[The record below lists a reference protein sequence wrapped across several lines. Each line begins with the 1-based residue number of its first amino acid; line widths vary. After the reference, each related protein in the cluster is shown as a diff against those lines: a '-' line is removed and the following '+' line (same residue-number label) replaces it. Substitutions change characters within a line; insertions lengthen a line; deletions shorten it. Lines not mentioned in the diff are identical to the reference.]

1 MKKVVEIFVLLVLAG
16 FFNGNAQVKEF
27 NFKKL
32 PNMKELSSHSVSC
45 MAQDSTGFIWVGTA
59 DGLNRYNG
67 YEVKVYVSNGKSS
80 IGLTSNEI
88 SSVFVDSKNRIWV
101 GTQQGLSVYDPDNDR
116 FIPISSAVDSGGLRD
131 LYITSIN
138 EDLLGR
144 VIVAAG
150 NNLYFFDEKLQKFR
164 LLLESPVGPIN
175 TFAID
180 SKNGIWYGLDD
191 GSLKYF
197 LEDGLLLKNPV
208 ADNLQKGDGSPITG
222 LVIRNNHLWISYRGK
237 GVIQY
242 HPETKESKYY
252 LQDGYERYVFFVY
265 LDRLNRLWVCD
276 YTGLKLLDERNDSFY
291 GYYHNPAELNSIR
304 PNIEGIFLD
313 RQGNYYFYYR
323 GEGVYV
329 SYTDRGFKQF
339 DTSALW
345 YWHVKSPNIMAIG
358 EEANGNLWLGGY
370 NGGVDVFDWINGR
383 MVRFNNG
390 ENDPI
395 RLGIGSLFVIYCDSE
410 GLMWFG
416 SHSGGLRSYN
426 TETGQLKI
434 YQHSVDDPESIIGN
448 DVRSISEDLDGNIW
462 VGVHGK
468 GVSCLNRHTEKF
480 KNYNYEKNGLAV
492 DWVESVLCDSRG
504 YLWVGTTN
512 GLSMLSPGDSLFKNF
527 MARPDHSAY
536 LQGSRVICL
545 HQSKNENILVG
556 TNDGLYEINHNNY
569 EFKRLGI
576 NARNQYICSIEE
588 DHNGVIWFST
598 LGGLYRLN
606 SLTGEMFHYS
616 ENDGLQADGFNIR
629 ASFYNG
635 KTELF
640 FAGTK
645 GVNLFNPDELHFNNV
660 PPKIV
665 LSKFILFNK
674 EINDYKPGNILEKH
688 ISATNEIVLD
698 YHSNVFTIEFTAL
711 NMINPELNVYAYMME
726 GFDTD
731 WNYVGTKRE
740 ATYTNLNPGKY
751 TFRVKAANNDGVWN
765 EEGIALQIR
774 VLPPWYRTIL
784 FYIIVILVVISMPVV
799 YYRLRTVVLR
809 RQKKRLTH
817 LVAENTRKLRK
828 NNEALKQRTVEL
840 NRINYLLEERQQI
853 IEQQSEELEKQAQNL
868 QLRNEELHK
877 LNQTKDRL
885 FSIIAHDLRAP
896 FNTILGFSSLLI
908 ESKEHVDKEQV
919 TQHARYIHDAS
930 LQVYNLLENLLYWAR
945 SQTNEINYVP
955 ANSDLNQIV
964 IENIDLIRE
973 SVIKKNINI
982 NTENYI
988 NIPVYM
994 DVDMMKTVVRNL
1006 IINAVKFTAQGGTVS
1021 ISSEKNGNKVKLSIA
1036 DTGVGINNEDLQ
1048 LLTKPG
1054 HQKTTK
1060 GTDGERGSGLGL
1072 VLCNEFVTR
1081 NKGRLIIE
1089 SKPGEG
1095 SVFSILLPSA
1105 R

>member
-1 MKKVVEIFVLLVLAG
+1 MEK
-16 FFNGNAQVKEF
+16 
-27 NFKKL
+27 
-32 PNMKELSSHSVSC
+32 LSSHSVSC
-45 MAQDSTGFIWVGTA
+45 MAQDSSGFIWVGTA

-67 YEVKVYVSNGKSS
+67 YEVRVYRSNGKSS
-80 IGLTSNEI
+80 SGLTSNEI
-88 SSVFVDSKNRIWV
+88 SSVFVDSKNRVWA

-116 FIPISSAVDSGGLRD
+116 YLLVSSSSNSSGLRD

-138 EDLLGR
+138 EDLRGR

-150 NNLYFFDEKLQKFR
+150 NNLYFFDEKMQKFR

-180 SKNGIWYGLDD
+180 SKNGIWYGLND

-197 LEDGLLLKNPV
+197 LEDGILLKDPV
-208 ADNLQKGDGSPITG
+208 PEILKNGNGMPVTG
-222 LVIRNNHLWISYRGK
+222 LVIRNHELWISYRGK

-242 HPETKESKYY
+242 HTETKEINYY
-252 LQDGYERYVFFVY
+252 LQEGYERYVFYVY

-276 YTGLKLLDERNDSFY
+276 YTGLKLFDEQNNNFY

-304 PNIEGIFLD
+304 PNIEGVFLD

-329 SYTDRGFKQF
+329 SYTNRGFKQF

-345 YWHVKSPNIMAIG
+345 YWHVKSANIMAIS
-358 EEANGNLWLGGY
+358 EEANGNLWLGGF
-370 NGGVDVFDWINGR
+370 NGAVDVFDWTNGR
-383 MVRFNNG
+383 IVRFNNS

-395 RLGIGSLFVIYCDSE
+395 RLGTGTLFVIYRDSYD
-410 GLMWFG
+410 LMWFG
-416 SHSGGLRSYN
+416 SHTGGLRSFN
-426 TETGQLKI
+426 TETGKLKI
-434 YQHSVDDPESIIGN
+434 YQHSIDNSESIIGN
-448 DVRSISEDLDGNIW
+448 DVRSISEDSDGNIW

-468 GVSCLNRHTEKF
+468 GVSCFNRQTEKF
-480 KNYNYEKNGLAV
+480 KNYNYERNSLSA
-492 DWVESVLCDSRG
+492 DWVESVLCDSQG

-512 GLSMLSPGDSLFKNF
+512 GLSLLSPGDSVFKNF
-527 MARPDHSAY
+527 MARPNHPAH

-545 HQSKNENILVG
+545 HQRENGAILVG
-556 TNDGLYEINHNNY
+556 TNEGLYEINHGDY

-598 LGGLYRLN
+598 LRGLYRLHP
-606 SLTGEMFHYS
+606 LTGELFHYS
-616 ENDGLQADGFNIR
+616 ENDGLQANGFNIR
-629 ASFYNG
+629 ASYYNG

-645 GVNLFNPDELHFNNV
+645 GVNLFNPDELHFNSD

-665 LSKFILFNK
+665 FSRFMLFNN
-674 EINDYKPGNILEKH
+674 EINDYMPGNILEKH
-688 ISATNEIVLD
+688 ISATKEIVLD

-726 GFDTD
+726 GFDAD
-731 WNYVGTKRE
+731 WNYVGTKRD

-774 VLPPWYRTIL
+774 VLPPWYRTNI
-784 FYIIVILVVISMPVV
+784 FYIIVILLVVSIPVI

-809 RQKKRLTH
+809 RQKRRLTH

-853 IEQQSEELEKQAQNL
+853 IEQQSEELEKQAYNL
-868 QLRNEELHK
+868 QQRNQELQK

-896 FNTILGFSSLLI
+896 FNTILGFSSLII
-908 ESKEHVDKEQV
+908 EGKDHIDKEQV
-919 TQHARYIHDAS
+919 AQHARYIHDAS
-930 LQVYNLLENLLYWAR
+930 LQVFNLLENLLYWAR

-955 ANSDLNQIV
+955 ANSELNQIV
-964 IENIDLIRE
+964 IENLDLIRE

-982 NTENYI
+982 NIDNYT
-988 NIPVYM
+988 NMQVYM

-1006 IINAVKFTAQGGTVS
+1006 IINAVKFTPQGGTVS
-1021 ISSEKNGNKVKLSIA
+1021 ISSEKVGNKIKLSIA
-1036 DTGVGINNEDLQ
+1036 DTGVGISNEDLQ
-1048 LLTKPG
+1048 SLTKPG

-1072 VLCNEFVTR
+1072 VLCNEFVAR

-1095 SVFSILLPSA
+1095 SIFSILLPSV